1 MALKEIT
8 PLHLRCGIGQCPAV
22 YEYDAGDLIIVG
34 KIVGDDILAELA
46 GKVGSDEYAVL
57 VQCLQTLMTSGRPNF
72 KQSDVRSSS
81 SQIAAIYC

>member
-34 KIVGDDILAELA
+34 KIVGDEILADLA
-46 GKVGSDEYAVL
+46 GKVGSDEYAVRISRAMFAN
-57 VQCLQTLMTSGRPNF
+57 VNDERQAEF
-72 KQSDVRSSS
+72 
-81 SQIAAIYC
+81 